1 MNSYQRNHLS
11 ISMRTI
17 LSAFLL
23 LNIALA
29 NADFEAIREF
39 QKSIIDEAIT
49 GSNAAMV
56 FQRGEVIYHHVQNSS
71 KAGDKDITPDT
82 IFPIWS
88 MSKPITIVAM
98 IALHEQGLVDF
109 DDPVSK
115 YIPQFEN
122 LKCKGEDELYDC
134 VNELKIVHL
143 MTHRSGYQ
151 YRADPSQFGMT
162 STIKYD
168 NLKAFAEDVATL
180 PLEFEPGESYRY
192 GISQAILG
200 RVVEAITGMTYYEY
214 LKETILDPLGMM
226 DTKFYLTDEER
237 LNRFQPLFV
246 NSGNLKGFTFALN
259 ELSYAEGNHAY
270 FGGEGLLSTLMDY
283 SKFCQMLL
291 DDGRYEGRK
300 IISKKSI
307 RLMTRKYSEG
317 YPLNENA
324 PKNFQGFYLG
334 FSLFVLDDPEID
346 GVNASKGIYGWSGY
360 HNTHFW
366 IDPKKNL
373 FGLFMSRARH
383 SNSNFHRQF
392 REAVYRSVN

>member
-1 MNSYQRNHLS
+1 
-11 ISMRTI
+11 
-17 LSAFLL
+17 
-23 LNIALA
+23 
-29 NADFEAIREF
+29 
-39 QKSIIDEAIT
+39 
-49 GSNAAMV
+49 
-56 FQRGEVIYHHVQNSS
+56 
-71 KAGDKDITPDT
+71 
-82 IFPIWS
+82 
-88 MSKPITIVAM
+88 
-98 IALHEQGLVDF
+98 
-109 DDPVSK
+109 
-115 YIPQFEN
+115 
-122 LKCKGEDELYDC
+122 
-134 VNELKIVHL
+134 
-143 MTHRSGYQ
+143 
-151 YRADPSQFGMT
+151 MT

-383 SNSNFHRQF
+383 SNSNFQRQF
-392 REAVYRSVN
+392 REAVYLSLIHI